1 MLTERAVLSS
11 QVIRLRVLLRN
22 FIPAVANVKS
32 IKWAT
37 AAWVIITTLITAL
50 MPKNVDGIQFQD
62 PTLLVK
68 RIMDG
73 FVDDTTIWQNLLQSI
88 DSTSQVTI
96 SEIATQ
102 LQIAEQL

>member
-1 MLTERAVLSS
+1 
-11 QVIRLRVLLRN
+11 
-22 FIPAVANVKS
+22 
-32 IKWAT
+32 
-37 AAWVIITTLITAL
+37 